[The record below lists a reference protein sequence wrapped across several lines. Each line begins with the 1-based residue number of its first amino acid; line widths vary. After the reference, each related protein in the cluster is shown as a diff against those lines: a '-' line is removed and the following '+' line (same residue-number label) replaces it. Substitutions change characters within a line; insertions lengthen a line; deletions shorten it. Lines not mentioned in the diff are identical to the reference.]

1 MLSQFK
7 QFCNSKSGSLS
18 VMSTQSY
25 GTLLTSDSTYED
37 ILELIVGSRR
47 FSGVQEG
54 MVDVEVRWI
63 DFMAVSGVREVS
75 SPIRLCTGV
84 MPHRPHHQSIHHIDV
99 LDTIA
104 H

>member
-47 FSGVQEG
+47 FSGVPEG
-54 MVDVEVRWI
+54 MVEVEVRWI
-63 DFMAVSGVREVS
+63 DFMAASGVGEVS
-75 SPIRLCTGV
+75 SAIRLCTSV
-84 MPHRPHHQSIHHIDV
+84 MPHYQSVEDLDV
-99 LDTIA
+99 LDTVSK
-104 H
+104 